1 MTAASATHIYDFRS
15 AWRLEAPPEDVF
27 AILLELDRYPEW
39 WPQIRRVDRLDAA
52 TGRLTVRS
60 ALPYHLT
67 FLLERRTVEAPR
79 VLAATMSGDLIGLSR
94 WDLRASGAGTELMF
108 RERARVGRRVL
119 ARIEP
124 LARPA
129 FAWNHAWMMRRCRA
143 GLVAA
148 LAGFATAIDGTA
160 RSIRNDL

>member
-1 MTAASATHIYDFRS
+1 VTDTGATHTYDFRS
-15 AWRLEAPPEDVF
+15 AWRLDAPPEHVF

-39 WPQIRRVDRLDAA
+39 WPQIRRVERVDAA

-60 ALPYHLT
+60 ALPYQLT
-67 FLLERRTVEAPR
+67 FVLERRTVEAAR
-79 VLAATMSGDLIGLSR
+79 VLSATLSGDLIGWSR
-94 WDLRASGAGTELMF
+94 WDLRASGAGTELTF
-108 RERARVGRRVL
+108 RERARVGRASL

-124 LARPA
+124 FARPA

-148 LAGFATAIDGTA
+148 LAGFATAVDGTA